1 MLSPQ
6 TDADFT
12 QAIQDATRAGSE
24 QAGNAV
30 HMVADICERAAR
42 AGAEMLQ
49 TNVETAQQALQAG
62 AEMAGRL
69 AGSSVNQFGRVL
81 GLSGDGTHTAAQQS
95 SENIDAIVR
104 SGAMIVEVTQSIS
117 RAWTDF
123 ARERIEQNFNRFD
136 SLLRC
141 RTPQDFAALQSKLL
155 RDNLESFLQCARRV
169 AEKSVHVADE
179 FDPEGGGERGA
190 YAGRRLRSKYPP
202 AEPEAL
208 GR

>member
-1 MLSPQ
+1 MLNPQ

-30 HMVADICERAAR
+30 QMVADICERAAR

-49 TNVETAQQALQAG
+49 TNVETAQQALQSG
-62 AEMAGRL
+62 TEMAARL
-69 AGSSVNQFGRVL
+69 AESSVNQFGRVL
-81 GLSGDGTHTAAQQS
+81 GLSGDGTHTTAQQS

-117 RAWTDF
+117 REWTDF

-141 RTPQDFAALQSKLL
+141 RTPQDFAALQSELL

-179 FDPEGGGERGA
+179 STR
-190 YAGRRLRSKYPP
+190 KV
-202 AEPEAL
+202 AENVEHMRAAA
-208 GR
+208 

>member
-1 MLSPQ
+1 MLNPQ

-30 HMVADICERAAR
+30 QMVADICERAAR

-49 TNVETAQQALQAG
+49 TNVETAQQALQSG
-62 AEMAGRL
+62 TEMAARL
-69 AGSSVNQFGRVL
+69 AESSVNQFGRVL
-81 GLSGDGTHTAAQQS
+81 GLSADGTHTTAQQS

-117 RAWTDF
+117 REWTDF

-141 RTPQDFAALQSKLL
+141 RTPQDFAALQSELL

-179 FDPEGGGERGA
+179 STR
-190 YAGRRLRSKYPP
+190 KV
-202 AEPEAL
+202 AEKVEHMRAAA
-208 GR
+208 

>member
-1 MLSPQ
+1 MLNPK

-30 HMVADICERAAR
+30 QIVADICERAAR

-49 TNVETAQQALQAG
+49 TNVETAQQALQSG
-62 AEMAGRL
+62 AEMAAQL
-69 AGSSVNQFGRVL
+69 AESSVNQFGRAL

-117 RAWTDF
+117 REWTDF

-141 RTPQDFAALQSKLL
+141 RTPQDFAALQSELL

-179 FDPEGGGERGA
+179 STR
-190 YAGRRLRSKYPP
+190 KV
-202 AEPEAL
+202 AEKVEHMRAAA
-208 GR
+208 